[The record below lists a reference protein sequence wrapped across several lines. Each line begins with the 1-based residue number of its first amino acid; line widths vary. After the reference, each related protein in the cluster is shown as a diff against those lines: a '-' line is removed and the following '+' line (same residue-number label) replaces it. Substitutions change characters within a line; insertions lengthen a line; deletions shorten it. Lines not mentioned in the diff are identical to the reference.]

1 MMRLKWLL
9 ILIIPLFLTACSG
22 SQQNNSHEH
31 GIFNTIF
38 VQPIDTLLHVLGH
51 IFGEDYG
58 LAIITIVLMIR
69 VLLLPFMVLQV
80 KNMHMMREKTKVVQP
95 QIDTLKENVK
105 LAKTQEEKQEANKLL
120 MDTYKQYDINPLKNM
135 IGCLPIL
142 IQLPILY
149 GLIITLKFPSEGGID
164 SHPHFLWFNLTEPNL
179 WISLIAAVV
188 YFFQPL
194 VNAIHY
200 PKDQR
205 KTHYVLMILS
215 PIFIT
220 YISLQSASALGLYWT
235 VGGLFLIIQMHFAHA
250 YYGKQARIEATAL
263 QEAIKEDSK
272 A

>member
-1 MMRLKWLL
+1 
-9 ILIIPLFLTACSG
+9 
-22 SQQNNSHEH
+22 
-31 GIFNTIF
+31 
-38 VQPIDTLLHVLGH
+38 
-51 IFGEDYG
+51 
-58 LAIITIVLMIR
+58 
-69 VLLLPFMVLQV
+69 
-80 KNMHMMREKTKVVQP
+80 MMREKTEVVQP

-105 LAKTQEEKQEANKLL
+105 LAKTQEEKLEANKLL

-149 GLIITLKFPSEGGID
+149 GLIITLKFPSDGGID

-188 YFFQPL
+188 HFFQTL

-250 YYGKQARIEATAL
+250 YYGKIVRNEASLL
-263 QEAIKEDSK
+263 QDELKEETKS
-272 A
+272 

>member
-1 MMRLKWLL
+1 MRIKWLFL
-9 ILIIPLFLTACSG
+9 LSIPLFLTACNK
-22 SQQNNSHEH
+22 SQQTHNHDQ
-31 GIFNTIF
+31 GIFNMIF
-38 VQPIDTLLHVLGH
+38 VQPIDKLLLALGH
-51 IFGEDYG
+51 LYGENYG
-58 LAIITIVLMIR
+58 LAIITIVLLIR

-80 KNMHMMREKTKVVQP
+80 KNMHMMREKTEVVQP

-105 LAKTQEEKQEANKLL
+105 LAKTQEEKLESNKLL

-135 IGCLPIL
+135 LGCLPIL

-149 GLIITLKFPSEGGID
+149 GLIITLKFPSDGGID
-164 SHPHFLWFNLTEPNL
+164 SHPYFLWFNLTEPNL

-250 YYGKQARIEATAL
+250 YYGKIARNEASLL
-263 QEAIKEDSK
+263 QDELKEETKS
-272 A
+272 